1 MSGGMC
7 VCVCHLD
14 SYTITQNHTERKAF
28 RVNKSEHTAK
38 DKKSHTVIGNTDKAR
53 QRETGRLTQAE
64 TH

>member
-1 MSGGMC
+1 MC

-53 QRETGRLTQAE
+53 ERDRQTHSGRDTLTDI
-64 TH
+64 